1 MNEQTEK
8 AICRVVVKCHKK
20 YIYLLT
26 FTLMV
31 HILYYPY
38 PEKYNVNVL
47 GQGTKD
53 LMNGLTKW
61 PW

>member
-1 MNEQTEK
+1 MTTYISSEAQKNMNEQTEK

-47 GQGTKD
+47 G
-53 LMNGLTKW
+53 
-61 PW
+61 